1 MKPFLRSGDFWS
13 GLALAA
19 LGTYIVV
26 QARGWVYMNDDGPGA
41 GFFPLWY
48 GGLMVVLS
56 LLLVVGAV
64 VKPSPQTEVRW
75 KDVSRALTCW
85 VAFTASVALMPLV
98 GFVVSFALLTWFVV
112 KVMCWERHRTALVVE
127 IAGAA
132 GFSGLFEMA
141 LGLALP
147 HAVLFFAH
155 VYLSGP
161 SPADSS

>member
-1 MKPFLRSGDFWS
+1 MKPFLRGGDFWS

-26 QARGWVYMNDDGPGA
+26 QARGWVYMNEDGPGA
-41 GFFPLWY
+41 GFFPIWY

-64 VKPSPQTEVRW
+64 LKPSSHSAVRW

-85 VAFTASVALMPLV
+85 VAFTAAVALMPLL
-98 GFVVSFALLTWFVV
+98 GFVVSFALLTFFVV
-112 KVMCWERHRTALVVE
+112 KVMCGERQRTAFAVA

-132 GFSGLFEMA
+132 GFYALFEMA
-141 LGLALP
+141 LDLSLP
-147 HAVLFFAH
+147 HGLLF
-155 VYLSGP
+155 
-161 SPADSS
+161 